1 MNSKI
6 ILASIALIVILA
18 EAEIDIIAPSL
29 PGLMRH
35 YQASAFEAELALS
48 LNLIA
53 HAIAGLWV
61 GTLADR
67 FGRKNIL
74 LLGIVT
80 FIFGSALS
88 VFAYNIPV
96 LLLGRILQGAGMSA
110 PTVIGILI
118 AIEGVSKAK
127 QESRMAMLNS
137 IANISLAFTPA
148 VGSMIA
154 VFFGWHANFQF
165 LLIFG
170 AVALLVAVY
179 GVPKNLIR
187 NELDNDEPAIGSYW
201 ALVSDPKIRMAIF
214 STTLLPAGWFTFVGV
229 ASIVYVEHF
238 GVSVGEYGSHQGSI
252 ALSYGISTL
261 IIYKIAKTFSS
272 SLLVVSSAASVL
284 FAILGLMLGFWSGLY
299 SPLYVTAMIL
309 FGSIGSVVLVNKTQL
324 AAINL
329 NPRVAGKV
337 SALISFCRWT
347 LAAIFIQVSGAL
359 FYASPTLAFLLISV
373 LWMAGLLV
381 LFLAISQDHQYKELI
396 LK

>member
-6 ILASIALIVILA
+6 VLASIALIVILA

-80 FIFGSALS
+80 FIFGSALA
-88 VFAYNIPV
+88 VFAHNMPV
-96 LLLGRILQGAGMSA
+96 LLLGRMLQGAGMSA
-110 PTVIGILI
+110 PTVIGLLI
-118 AIEGVSKAK
+118 AIDGVSKAK

-170 AVALLVAVY
+170 AFALLVALY
-179 GVPKNLIR
+179 GVPKDLIR
-187 NELDNDEPAIGSYW
+187 NKLDNDEPAIGSYW
-201 ALVSDPKIRMAIF
+201 ALMSDPKIRMAIL

-238 GVSVGEYGSHQGSI
+238 GISVGEYGSHQGGI
-252 ALSYGISTL
+252 ALLYGISTL
-261 IIYKIAKTFSS
+261 IIYKIAKNFSS
-272 SLLVVSSAASVL
+272 NLLVASSAASV
-284 FAILGLMLGFWSGLY
+284 FVAILGLILGFWLGLY

-309 FGSIGSVVLVNKTQL
+309 VGSIGSVVLVNKTQL
-324 AAINL
+324 AAINF
-329 NPRVAGKV
+329 NPQAAGKV

-359 FYASPTLAFLLISV
+359 FYASPTLAFVLISV

-381 LFLAISQDHQYKELI
+381 LFVAMSQDHHYKTLI